1 MTSKYSEMLRYTLT
15 AAVLAVALTGLAL
28 TGLAGPAAQAAPTT
42 NGVEYTV
49 VPARVSGVSP
59 HGALGEWTVDYEK
72 LAGGDPHVTVA
83 VNRILDDEANGQVWL
98 HAASASKTS
107 PWTFRTQG
115 RLLFRPITIAAL
127 FVGHYD
133 AVNLP
138 NMPYDTVATRVFD
151 SRSGIQIVW
160 DNLFVDRTAGLAR
173 LSEMTKQLLPAAYPD
188 PPVGGWVEYTHAMA
202 PIGVNFKHWIPTA
215 EGIELHFPEGQFGRE
230 RRSVTVPWAA
240 VRDLI
245 APVFLPIAE

>member
-1 MTSKYSEMLRYTLT
+1 MA
-15 AAVLAVALTGLAL
+15 AAVLALVLFGWAV
-28 TGLAGPAAQAAPTT
+28 PAAQAAPTTT

-59 HGALGEWTVDYEK
+59 HGALGEWVVDYEK
-72 LAGGDPHVTVA
+72 LAGGDPHVADA

-98 HAASASKTS
+98 HAASASKSS

-115 RLLFRPITIAAL
+115 RLLFRRITISAL
-127 FVGHYD
+127 FVGQYD

-160 DNLFVDRTAGLAR
+160 DNLFVDRNAGLAR
-173 LSEMTKQLLPAAYPD
+173 LSEVTKQLLPAAYPN
-188 PPVGGWVEYTHAMA
+188 PPVGGWVEYSHAMA
-202 PIGVNFKHWIPTA
+202 PIGVNFKYWIPTA
-215 EGIELHFPEGQFGRE
+215 EGIELQFPEGQFGRE

-240 VRDLI
+240 VRELI
-245 APVFLPIAE
+245 APVFLPIAD